1 MDHHHLDTSG
11 QPCNL
16 LKRRIEYGL
25 VKANGEYYIIALELL
40 ENVMKVAGIE
50 EYEVKAKFTGAELEG
65 MLCRHPF
72 LDRDSVIILG
82 DHVTAEAGTG
92 CVHTAPGHGA
102 EDFEVCK
109 KYDIP
114 VIVPVDDKGYLTS
127 EAGQLQ
133 VCIMRSQMLQLLSS

>member
-1 MDHHHLDTSG
+1 
-11 QPCNL
+11 
-16 LKRRIEYGL
+16 

-82 DHVTAEAGTG
+82 DHVTAEAVRM
-92 CVHTAPGHGA
+92 CSYRSGHGA

-127 EAGQLQ
+127 EAGQFAG
-133 VCIMRSQMLQLLSS
+133 CIMRSQMLQLLSS

>member
-1 MDHHHLDTSG
+1 
-11 QPCNL
+11 
-16 LKRRIEYGL
+16 
-25 VKANGEYYIIALELL
+25 
-40 ENVMKVAGIE
+40 
-50 EYEVKAKFTGAELEG
+50 

-109 KYDIP
+109 SMT
-114 VIVPVDDKGYLTS
+114 YL
-127 EAGQLQ
+127 
-133 VCIMRSQMLQLLSS
+133 